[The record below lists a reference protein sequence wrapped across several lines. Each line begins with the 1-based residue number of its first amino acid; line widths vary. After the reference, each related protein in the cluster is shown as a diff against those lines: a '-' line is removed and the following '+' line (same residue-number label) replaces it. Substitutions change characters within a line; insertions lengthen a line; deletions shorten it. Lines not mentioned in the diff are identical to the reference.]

1 MPGSSSKHHSTSK
14 GKHNISG
21 LQNSDL
27 TLIDPYSLL
36 GFGAA
41 LALID
46 NEEDIAHLLVG
57 AIISALRVQL
67 GAVVLQ
73 NVTGRATSIQG
84 QYRNAPLEK
93 ALAEEIKSFL
103 FSNTTDSS
111 ALYYENNREIK
122 VRKEHLP
129 EATIAGLNR
138 LLLVR
143 LRTIEHDFGVVIAGK
158 SSDEPYSPGQTV
170 SLEALASQ
178 TSMALHRIQ
187 LNRERAANEAAL
199 RESKEKLTCILE
211 SAMDAIIT
219 IDEARHIILF
229 NEAAEKVFR
238 CPAKKAIN
246 KPFDQFL
253 SERLLHLLKKNMQD
267 LGKGSKTK
275 LYMLAPE
282 DLTAIRA
289 DGEEFPIEAT
299 ISQFEMYG
307 QKLFTI
313 ILRDINER
321 KKAEEELNRLHLEKL
336 YLQEEIKI
344 EHNFEEII
352 SCSKVFKKVLRKIE
366 QVAATD
372 ATVLILGETGTGT
385 ELVAHAVHNIS
396 SRRDRP
402 LIKVNCAALPANLI
416 ESELFGHEK
425 GAFTGATSKK
435 IGRFELA
442 DSGTIF
448 LDEIGDLPM
457 ELQGKLL
464 RVLQEGEFERLGNP
478 HTIKVDVRVI
488 AATNRNLEK
497 VIENGDFRED
507 LYYRLNVFPIKIPP
521 LRERKEDIPLMVKYF
536 CDKFGKKIGKKIESV
551 DQKAMDALLAY
562 NWPGNVREL
571 ENIIERT
578 VIITSGNKLQL
589 GDWVPVK
596 TKASSS
602 TALLTLEENEKKHI
616 IEALELT
623 GGRVSGE
630 RGAAKVLGINSSTLE
645 SRMRKLGIK

>member
-1 MPGSSSKHHSTSK
+1 MSGSSSKHHSTSK

-21 LQNSDL
+21 SQNSDL

-73 NVTGRATSIQG
+73 NVTGRARSILG
-84 QYRNAPLEK
+84 QFRNAPLEK
-93 ALAEEIKSFL
+93 ALAEEIKNFL
-103 FSNTTDSS
+103 FSNATDSS

-129 EATIAGLNR
+129 EATNAGLNR

-178 TSMALHRIQ
+178 ASMALHRIQ
-187 LNRERAANEAAL
+187 LNRECAA
-199 RESKEKLTCILE
+199 KEELFRGLLE
-211 SAMDAIIT
+211 SAPDAMVIVNDSGET
-219 IDEARHIILF
+219 ILVNSQTERMFGYQRSALLGQRVEVLVPDRFRERHSEHQAGYFADPRARTMGAGLELYGRRKDGTEFPVEIS
-229 NEAAEKVFR
+229 
-238 CPAKKAIN
+238 
-246 KPFDQFL
+246 L
-253 SERLLHLLKKNMQD
+253 SPLE
-267 LGKGSKTK
+267 TK
-275 LYMLAPE
+275 EGMLVTA
-282 DLTAIRA
+282 AIR
-289 DGEEFPIEAT
+289 
-299 ISQFEMYG
+299 
-307 QKLFTI
+307 
-313 ILRDINER
+313 DITER
-321 KKAEEELNRLHLEKL
+321 KLIEKLKNHLEEENI
-336 YLQEEIKI
+336 YLKEEIKT
-344 EHNFEEII
+344 EYDFEEII
-352 SCSKVFKKVLRKIE
+352 GESRALKKVLRQIE
-366 QVAATD
+366 RVAKTD
-372 ATVLILGETGTGT
+372 SNVLILGETGTGK
-385 ELVAHAVHNIS
+385 ELIACAIHNLS
-396 SRRDRP
+396 MRKDCP
-402 LIKVNCAALPANLI
+402 LIKVNCPAIPPGLI

-425 GAFTGATSKK
+425 GAFTGALSRK
-435 IGRFELA
+435 IGKFELA
-442 DSGTIF
+442 DGGTVF
-448 LDEIGDLPM
+448 LDEIGDLPP
-457 ELQGKLL
+457 EAQAKLL
-464 RVLQEGEFERLGNP
+464 RVLQEREFERVGD
-478 HTIKVDVRVI
+478 TKTYKVDIRVI
-488 AATNRNLEK
+488 AATNRDLEK

-551 DQKAMDALLAY
+551 DQKAMDVLLAY
-562 NWPGNVREL
+562 DWPGNVREL
-571 ENIIERT
+571 GNIIERA
-578 VIITSGNKLQL
+578 VIITSGYKLQL

-602 TALLTLEENEKKHI
+602 KTLLTLEENERKHI
-616 IEALELT
+616 IEALKLT

-630 RGAAKVLGINSSTLE
+630 RGAAKFLGINSSTLE